1 MIKVKLIEILNCI
14 EILTKVGN
22 YQGDDINIKFKYK
35 LMLLLENLLK
45 YQQQYIKQLQDL
57 VNYYEITIQDN
68 QYYNEDI
75 EKLNK
80 FLQEKYDLEDIEM
93 DINQHKILFDK
104 DFNKF
109 SFNQMLILKPF
120 FDYSEIE

>member
-57 VNYYEITIQDN
+57 VNYYEMTIQDN

-80 FLQEKYDLEDIEM
+80 FLQEKYDLENIEM

>member
-109 SFNQMLILKPF
+109 SFNQMLVLKPF
-120 FDYSEIE
+120 FDYSEIM